1 MSPILGVGDH
11 LPLGKATSGGLTAF
25 AEEKGVTVRPFGLRF
40 TIPITAQS
48 KTDLSTVRYDTERQ
62 ISLTQQGAEWVPV
75 ITIDSPLTVQSTGEI
90 GSPNYDE
97 IFDKN

>member
-11 LPLGKATSGGLTAF
+11 LPLGKATPGGLTAF

-40 TIPITAQS
+40 AIPIAAQS
-48 KTDLSTVRYDTERQ
+48 KADLSMVRYDTERQ
-62 ISLTQQGAEWVPV
+62 ISLTQQGTEWVPV